1 MSTRHALN
9 SELLR
14 EVFYRN
20 FDLFF
25 GLKQV
30 GCIGVRVLL
39 VIKEDFLIIEINVD
53 IRVFKPIRNEVL
65 ASRVL

>member
-1 MSTRHALN
+1 MKPC
-9 SELLR
+9 
-14 EVFYRN
+14 
-20 FDLFF
+20 
-25 GLKQV
+25 LKQV